1 MGDFGFFNFL
11 LTMIKLLEKQ
21 KKLTSRKQNSNF
33 PVEDQFKL
41 VADYAPMPMWIS
53 NIYDQTTFFNAA
65 WLQFRGRS
73 FEDEYGKGWMKGIYP
88 DDLDKCVKIYEAAHQ
103 KQKRYKV
110 EYRLQRY
117 DGQYRWVLENGIPQ
131 FTPDNIFI
139 GFFGSCVEIHEIK
152 EIEHRKDQFIIAAS
166 HELKTPLTSLNIY
179 LHLLSGNFKSGSQ
192 EKFDNY
198 ISGAIGQ
205 VNKINGLINH
215 LLDLSRIQ
223 SGSLDFECSV
233 FSFGALVKSIVKK
246 MGIIIPSHKI
256 ILNGKVS
263 EKIKGDPERIS
274 QAIENLLSN
283 AAKYSKDQDKIIV
296 ELSEDSKHVKVSVT
310 DFGIGIDSD
319 HLFKIFERFYKIPG
333 KKEETFPGMGIGLY
347 LSQQIAK
354 KHGGKISVES
364 EKDKETKF
372 TLKIPVYKKAVKHK

>member
-1 MGDFGFFNFL
+1 MVFLIFL
-11 LTMIKLLEKQ
+11 LEMIKLLEKQ
-21 KKLTSRKQNSNF
+21 KVLTSKKQDSNF

-53 NIYDQTTFFNAA
+53 NIYDQTTFFNQA
-65 WLQFRGRS
+65 WLQFRGRN
-73 FEDEYGKGWMKGIYP
+73 FEDEYGKGWMCGIYP
-88 DDLDKCVKIYEAAHQ
+88 DDLDKCVKIYEDAYQ
-103 KQKRYKV
+103 KKKRYKV
-110 EYRLQRY
+110 EYRLQRH

-131 FTPDNIFI
+131 FAHDNIFI
-139 GFFGSCVEIHEIK
+139 GFFGSCVDIHEIK

-198 ISGAIGQ
+198 ISGAISQ
-205 VNKINGLINH
+205 VDKINGLINH

-223 SGSLDFECSV
+223 SGSLDLECSV

-256 ILNGKVS
+256 LLNGKVS

-274 QAIENLLSN
+274 QALENLLSN

-296 ELSEDSKHVKVSVT
+296 ELSRDNKYVKVSVT

-319 HLFKIFERFYKIPG
+319 HLSKIFERFYKIPG

-354 KHGGKISVES
+354 KHGGKISAES
-364 EKDKETKF
+364 EKDKKTTF
-372 TLKIPVYKKAVKHK
+372 TLKIPVYKKPVKHK

>member
-1 MGDFGFFNFL
+1 
-11 LTMIKLLEKQ
+11 MIKLLEKQ
-21 KKLTSRKQNSNF
+21 KKLTSRDQNSNF

-53 NIYDQTTFFNAA
+53 NINDQTVFFNQA
-65 WLQFRGRS
+65 WLQFRGRD
-73 FEDEYGKGWMKGIYP
+73 FDEEYGKGWMNGIYP
-88 DDLDKCVKIYEAAHQ
+88 DDLDKCIKIYEDAFQ
-103 KQKRYKV
+103 KKKRYKA

-131 FTPDNIFI
+131 FTNDNIFI
-139 GFFGSCVEIHEIK
+139 GFFGSCVDIHEIK

-179 LHLLSGNFKSGSQ
+179 LHLLSGSFKSGSQ

-198 ISGAIGQ
+198 ISGAISQ
-205 VNKINGLINH
+205 VDKINGLINH

-223 SGSLDFECSV
+223 SGSLDFDCSV

-246 MGIIIPSHKI
+246 MRIIIPSHKI

-263 EKIKGDPERIS
+263 GKIKGDPERIS
-274 QAIENLLSN
+274 QAFENLLSN
-283 AAKYSKDQDKIIV
+283 AAKYSTNQDKIIV
-296 ELSEDSKHVKVSVT
+296 ELTQDSKYVKVSVT
-310 DFGIGIDSD
+310 DFGIGIAND
-319 HLFKIFERFYKIPG
+319 HLSKIFERFYKIPG
-333 KKEETFPGMGIGLY
+333 KKEDTFPGMGIGLY

-354 KHGGKISVES
+354 KHGGKITVES
-364 EKDKETKF
+364 EKDKVTKF
-372 TLKIPVYKKAVKHK
+372 TLKIPVYKKPVKHK

>member
-1 MGDFGFFNFL
+1 
-11 LTMIKLLEKQ
+11 MIKLLEKQ
-21 KKLTSRKQNSNF
+21 KVLTSKKQDSNF

-53 NIYDQTTFFNAA
+53 NIYDQTTFFNQA
-65 WLQFRGRS
+65 WLQFRGRN
-73 FEDEYGKGWMKGIYP
+73 FEDEYGKGWMCGIYP
-88 DDLDKCVKIYEAAHQ
+88 DDLDKCVKIYEDAYQ
-103 KQKRYKV
+103 KKKRYKV
-110 EYRLQRY
+110 EYRLQRH

-131 FTPDNIFI
+131 FAHDNIFI
-139 GFFGSCVEIHEIK
+139 GFFGSCVDIHEIK

-198 ISGAIGQ
+198 ISGAISQ
-205 VNKINGLINH
+205 VDKINGLINH

-223 SGSLDFECSV
+223 SGSLDLECSV

-256 ILNGKVS
+256 ILKGKVS

-274 QAIENLLSN
+274 QALENLLSN

-296 ELSEDSKHVKVSVT
+296 ELSRDNKHVKVSVT

-319 HLFKIFERFYKIPG
+319 HLSKIFERFYKIPG

-354 KHGGKISVES
+354 KHGGKISAES
-364 EKDKETKF
+364 EKDKKTTF
-372 TLKIPVYKKAVKHK
+372 TLKIPVYKKPVKHK